1 VKVFDGNLLRRPES
15 ELREPSYNVV
25 SRSPDDQDTT
35 FYSESQL
42 LGDRFALNGKSRE
55 LGTATLGGL
64 VVCGVVSIV
73 LDVAQVTL
81 SSAIGAL
88 IGGVVAAYLLRG
100 KIGQAATAGALSGL
114 LGTPFIFGIEQILA
128 IFEVLPIPPGP
139 TPSMSELQS
148 AVAIIVTMDLV
159 AGAVGGGFF
168 GAFYRPPKEAVP
180 PITPASTTG
189 AVPAQVRYCVQCG
202 AQLPAGALIC
212 PHCNARQ
219 PQ

>member
-1 VKVFDGNLLRRPES
+1 
-15 ELREPSYNVV
+15 
-25 SRSPDDQDTT
+25 
-35 FYSESQL
+35 
-42 LGDRFALNGKSRE
+42 LNGKSRE

-64 VVCGVVSIV
+64 VVCGLVSIV
-73 LDVAQVTL
+73 LDIANVSF
-81 SSAIGAL
+81 SSAVGAL

-139 TPSMSELQS
+139 TPSMSELQT

-159 AGAVGGGFF
+159 AGAVGGAFF
-168 GAFYRPPKEAVP
+168 GAFYHHPKEQTP
-180 PITPASTTG
+180 PLPPPSTTG
-189 AVPAQVRYCVQCG
+189 TAAGQVRYCVQCG
-202 AQLPAGALIC
+202 AQLPTGAVIC
-212 PHCNARQ
+212 SQCNARQ